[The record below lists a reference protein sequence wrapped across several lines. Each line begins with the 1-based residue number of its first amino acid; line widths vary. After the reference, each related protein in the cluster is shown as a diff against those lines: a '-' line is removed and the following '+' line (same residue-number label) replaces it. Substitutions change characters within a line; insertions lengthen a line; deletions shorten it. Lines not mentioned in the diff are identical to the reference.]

1 VPRIRAQVAA
11 GSAKCSLRHVP
22 DPRPAPFPDALRVK
36 RPEDFDR
43 AYRLRRRHDLGALI
57 VYAAPN
63 GLPACRL
70 GLSVS
75 RKVGGAVQR
84 NRLKRMLREAFRHLA
99 PELPAGMD
107 LVIVARR
114 HDEWSPE
121 RYARAL
127 VDAAEKLSR
136 PGHGTGS

>member
-1 VPRIRAQVAA
+1 MPE
-11 GSAKCSLRHVP
+11 
-22 DPRPAPFPDALRVK
+22 PRPAPFPAALRVK

-43 AYRLRRRHDLGALI
+43 AYRLRRRQDLGELI

-84 NRLKRMLREAFRHLA
+84 NRLKRMLREAFRGVA
-99 PELPAGMD
+99 AELPEGID

-127 VDAAEKLSR
+127 VEAAERLSR
-136 PGHGTGS
+136 SAHGTGS